1 MNETV
6 KTLLISLS
14 CVLANFGALAVV
26 VRVFI
31 TIVKKH
37 LKEIMEIKAKIKATN
52 EELVK
57 VQKKLVEVKEALEWQ
72 VESDQKLR
80 LEMRGIKSHGE
91 IKEN

>member
-26 VRVFI
+26 VKVFI
-31 TIVKKH
+31 TIVKKY
-37 LKEIMEIKAKIKATN
+37 LKELAEIKAKVIATN

-57 VQKKLVEVKEALEWQ
+57 VQKRLVETKEALEWQ
-72 VESDQKLR
+72 VESDHKLR